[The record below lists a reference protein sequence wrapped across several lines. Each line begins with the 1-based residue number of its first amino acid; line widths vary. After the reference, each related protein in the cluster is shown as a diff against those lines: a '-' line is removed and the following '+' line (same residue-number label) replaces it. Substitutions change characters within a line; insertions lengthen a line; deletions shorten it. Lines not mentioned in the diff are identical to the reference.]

1 MATETENVGL
11 SAFTESFFFASEF
24 TCTLKHDKTTYIK
37 WTLKNC
43 QDQAVALAIQLC
55 PSLSRKISHL
65 FLLSQSSPGM
75 VDNNTSSSYSA
86 SDDNLPKIDL
96 FGGGNVDLRTV
107 APLYGVASEEE
118 PDYLDYDIKGR
129 GTVERMF
136 LYSGSSYLTGI
147 LTGGILGGRTG
158 WKTAP
163 SPRFWLRLNSV
174 MNGAG
179 KLGSK
184 WGNNAGVFAL
194 MYSLSESLLDH
205 FETDKVLGGHQAV
218 NPVLSGA
225 ISGLLY
231 KSTAAPRTAAL
242 ASVLG
247 GFGAGMFYVIRGQLD
262 HFYYR

>member
-1 MATETENVGL
+1 MPADDG
-11 SAFTESFFFASEF
+11 
-24 TCTLKHDKTTYIK
+24 
-37 WTLKNC
+37 
-43 QDQAVALAIQLC
+43 
-55 PSLSRKISHL
+55 
-65 FLLSQSSPGM
+65 
-75 VDNNTSSSYSA
+75 TSSSSSSGSSYGDSE
-86 SDDNLPKIDL
+86 LPRIDL
-96 FGGGNVDLRTV
+96 FGAGNVDLRTV

-147 LTGGILGGRTG
+147 LTGGVLGGRLG

-194 MYSLSESLLDH
+194 MYSLSESALDH
-205 FETDKVLGGHQAV
+205 FEADQHLGGHQAT
-218 NPVLSGA
+218 NPMLAGA

-231 KSTAAPRTAAL
+231 KCTAAPRTAAL
-242 ASVLG
+242 AFVLG
-247 GFGAGMFYVIRGQLD
+247 GAGAGAFYVVRGQMERS
-262 HFYYR
+262 YYR